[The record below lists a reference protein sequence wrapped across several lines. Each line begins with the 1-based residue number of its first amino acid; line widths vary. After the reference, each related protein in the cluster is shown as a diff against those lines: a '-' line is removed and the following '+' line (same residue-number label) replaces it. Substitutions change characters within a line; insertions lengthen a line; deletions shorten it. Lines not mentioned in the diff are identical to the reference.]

1 MPSYI
6 YSSNCKFQI
15 PSRNNEIDE
24 IDNLFLSTILEKE
37 TICKRQ
43 WIMQKW
49 LKKQYKWILELF

>member
-1 MPSYI
+1 MPSY
-6 YSSNCKFQI
+6 NCKFKI